1 MMALYLYMTI
11 FSWNGRFEW
20 SNKVALRYTVIV
32 TLWLHEIDG
41 LIFWAQERN
50 CNSKKLVYSNVVSYI
65 KQKQELLIKSPFNA
79 NVRKSIQ
86 CNGSM

>member
-1 MMALYLYMTI
+1 MSKL
-11 FSWNGRFEW
+11 SWNGRFEW
-20 SNKVALRYTVIV
+20 SNKVAWRYSVIV

-65 KQKQELLIKSPFNA
+65 IKQKQVLLIKSPF
-79 NVRKSIQ
+79 
-86 CNGSM
+86 